1 MQILRNRERRI
12 LSTSARRDAIE
23 GLPLG
28 GPQFN
33 TGFGLAPHYP
43 KWSAA
48 PLPLIDSDYDTSR
61 IALPGGLRNGTSG
74 RRRHSLMTIRI
85 PFVPIEFEISAR
97 RRTAPFRVRVRTLMI
112 TVAVVAVIVY
122 LSLPFS
128 AADQQLMTRY
138 EQLGNG
144 PSKDGL
150 TKDQVIS
157 QIGRPSS
164 AGIPGP
170 KHCFEYNW
178 EAQFDRPLSHV
189 EYRLGVSIDPD
200 TGDVL
205 AWGPLDKTEY
215 QGLDLVWYR
224 LGRLLEMGAI
234 E

>member
-1 MQILRNRERRI
+1 
-12 LSTSARRDAIE
+12 
-23 GLPLG
+23 
-28 GPQFN
+28 
-33 TGFGLAPHYP
+33 
-43 KWSAA
+43 
-48 PLPLIDSDYDTSR
+48 
-61 IALPGGLRNGTSG
+61 
-74 RRRHSLMTIRI
+74 MTIRI

-224 LGRLLEMGAI
+224 LGGCLRWVRLNERSLEDRVDRRDLEPDPGMYQDQSRLRALLRRDIRRTISRCAGAPLRARL
-234 E
+234 